1 MNRALRKR
9 AGKLRDKAEKQLK
22 KPSGSDLHSTALRL
36 SNEQYVATLQPFTDP
51 QVKSAGEFVTHL
63 AQHLM
68 QETQSIQRQTEPKF
82 MSEEDQAKI
91 ACAAGCSWCCRRAVK
106 VSILDAVSVAA
117 YLLQNEI
124 PIALEDYLH
133 GLESCGRDGHK
144 LRANYARCPL
154 LTTEDRCAVYPA
166 RPVVCRAFHSLDV
179 EACRVQAEEA
189 DGNRDT
195 PMYTLLFG
203 LRGMRLSGAREALSA
218 LGLDDRP
225 VVLAR
230 ALKLLLEDFEG
241 TCQAWLDGEPV
252 FESAGVDE

>member
-36 SNEQYVATLQPFTDP
+36 SNEQYVATLQPFAEGNA
-51 QVKSAGEFVTHL
+51 QSAGEFVTAL
-63 AQHLM
+63 AQRLM
-68 QETQSIQRQTEPKF
+68 QESETVERLTEPRL
-82 MSEEDQAKI
+82 MSEEEQSKI
-91 ACAAGCSWCCRRAVK
+91 ACGAGCSWCCRRALN

-117 YLLQNEI
+117 YLLQNKISVE
-124 PIALEDYLH
+124 LEDYLH
-133 GLESCGRDGHK
+133 GLESCGRDSHK

-154 LTTEDRCAVYPA
+154 LNTEDRCAVYPA
-166 RPVVCRAFHSLDV
+166 RPVVCRAFHSLDL
-179 EACRVQAEEA
+179 EACRVQVEQA

-230 ALKLLLEDFEG
+230 ALKTLLEDFEG